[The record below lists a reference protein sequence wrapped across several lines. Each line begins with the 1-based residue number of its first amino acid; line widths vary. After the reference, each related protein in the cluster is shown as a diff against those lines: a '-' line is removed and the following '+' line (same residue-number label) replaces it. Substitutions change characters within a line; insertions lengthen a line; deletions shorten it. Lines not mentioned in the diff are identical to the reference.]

1 MSTKENKG
9 GTLLGLQKSAGAM
22 FSRLPFSSRF
32 SAKTASPKASAAGRA
47 FAPMD
52 PTVALFPGQ
61 TGDEGEAGSLPL
73 TTLLEQSAHAMARRK
88 DDLREPAARLAARI
102 AERREGEVTL
112 AAQAFR
118 VLIGLVWLGVA
129 IWLYI
134 AVLNARADGVS
145 VVGPGIPLDDASVL
159 MQVFLIVAGAGLGVA
174 FGVAALTRAF
184 GNADNDRIKKDAA
197 AFGGAIA
204 DAADEFDSTLS
215 ALRSAMDRRGHPA
228 DAVDDLSR
236 AHLTALEAHDFFREI
251 SFLNGAEDEHSR
263 RMLRGFLARAAG
275 GGAGPSPLLTF
286 ASGGLLGA
294 FITYALVAPPRPEE
308 IEGVGKATLA
318 IMQYPWAAKLIVIGG
333 LIYALVGAALSFFTG
348 PLTDR
353 VAEKARADA
362 LTAIRS
368 GFAAR
373 SVLHPADISHRI
385 KDAVD
390 VFRARVGG
398 GGSGGGARGGASR
411 SAMGPAPAQTN
422 HASADFSSEPPE
434 SREPEWRRR
443 DSSVK
448 FVDAGFSPA
457 PESWRTDAFAKKF
470 EAHELRGSEAKRD
483 GEGAK
488 KRRRD

>member
-1 MSTKENKG
+1 MSTKENKEG
-9 GTLLGLQKSAGAM
+9 MLQSLQKSAGAM
-22 FSRLPFSSRF
+22 VSRLPFSSRF
-32 SAKTASPKASAAGRA
+32 SAKSTPPKAATAGRA
-47 FAPMD
+47 FAPWD
-52 PTVALFPGQ
+52 PTVALFPDQ
-61 TGDEGEAGSLPL
+61 TGNEEEAGSLPL
-73 TTLLEQSAHAMARRK
+73 TMLLEQSAHAMARRK

-102 AERREGEVTL
+102 DERREGEVTL
-112 AAQAFR
+112 AAQALR

-145 VVGPGIPLDDASVL
+145 VVGPGIPLDDAGVL
-159 MQVFLIVAGAGLGVA
+159 MRVFLIVAGAGLGVA

-184 GNADNDRIKKDAA
+184 GNADNERIKKDAA

-215 ALRSAMDRRGHPA
+215 SLRSDMDRRGHPA

-251 SFLNGAEDEHSR
+251 SFLNGAEDERSR
-263 RMLRGFLARAAG
+263 LMLRGFLARAAG
-275 GGAGPSPLLTF
+275 GGAGPSPLLAF
-286 ASGGLLGA
+286 ACGGLLGA
-294 FITYALVAPPRPEE
+294 FMTYVLVGSGPRPEDV
-308 IEGVGKATLA
+308 EGVGKATLA

-333 LIYALVGAALSFFTG
+333 LIYAFMGAALSLFSG
-348 PLTDR
+348 PLTER
-353 VAEKARADA
+353 VADKAQADA

-398 GGSGGGARGGASR
+398 GGARGGASR
-411 SAMGPAPAQTN
+411 SAAGPASAQTN
-422 HASADFSSEPPE
+422 HAGAGFSPETPE
-434 SREPEWRRR
+434 SHEPEWRRR

-470 EAHELRGSEAKRD
+470 EAHELRGSEAKRG

-488 KRRRD
+488 NRRRD